1 VPVSRLPVFF
11 ISFWRSEIFFLFING
26 VVMKSNHPLPL
37 YALPPRL
44 AGADGV
50 NQIVK

>member
-11 ISFWRSEIFFLFING
+11 LSFWATEIFFLFING
-26 VVMKSNHPLPL
+26 VVMQFPHSFLPD
-37 YALPPRL
+37 ALLPRL
-44 AGADGV
+44 AGTDGV